1 MKGDINS
8 DLGIRES
15 FLEVVTVQLDP
26 EVGTSKRLIV
36 KKGAVRA

>member
-8 DLGIRES
+8 DLGIREG
-15 FLEVVTVQLDP
+15 FLEVITVQLDP
-26 EVGTSKRLIV
+26 EIGTSDMLIL